1 MSVRKRS
8 SYSISFKLRA
18 VEVAE
23 RVSKESGWC
32 MEQSIHAHTNKN
44 MHTWLKYL
52 LLLIIASDKII
63 F

>member
-32 MEQSIHAHTNKN
+32 MEQSIHALYKKEYAHIVKVST
-44 MHTWLKYL
+44 LAYYS
-52 LLLIIASDKII
+52 IR
-63 F
+63 

>member
-44 MHTWLKYL
+44 MHT
-52 LLLIIASDKII
+52 
-63 F
+63 